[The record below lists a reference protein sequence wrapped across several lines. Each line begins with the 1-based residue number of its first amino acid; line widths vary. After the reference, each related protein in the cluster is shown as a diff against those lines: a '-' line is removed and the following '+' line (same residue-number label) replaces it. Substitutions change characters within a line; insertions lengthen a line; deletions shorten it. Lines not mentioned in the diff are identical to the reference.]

1 MKLLLF
7 FFSISLLAAC
17 ATDPSD
23 DRSNKY
29 LSEKNNKTL
38 EEIIDEEIND
48 SIDFYPIHDTC
59 LLYTSDAADE

>member
-7 FFSISLLAAC
+7 FFSISLLEAC

-23 DRSNKY
+23 DRYNKY

-38 EEIIDEEIND
+38 EEIIDE
-48 SIDFYPIHDTC
+48 
-59 LLYTSDAADE
+59 